1 MTRERVIATAAST
14 FLIVILAAAPV
25 GLSPFQLRLG
35 LSIFI
40 SAGMAVSWYILGGFV
55 SYYSFGHT
63 AFVGVGAFAAA
74 LVLGYLHPTH
84 WFVELLVGL
93 GSSMLACALVAAA
106 IARPLLRLRGHYFTI
121 AMLAVALVCAEAVSA
136 FPVLRGSIGIS
147 LPDVTPQELT
157 PELFFYWITLVA
169 LLVVLMSAVII
180 ARSRLG
186 YGLFAIRED
195 EDAAEMLGVPTT
207 NSKIV
212 AFVISATLTGMMGA
226 LYAFNLAYITTESVF
241 RTSLS
246 LDMVVNSLVG
256 GMSSLAGPLLGTL
269 IMTLVTN
276 ALFGDVLEYHLA
288 LTGIIIILIVFF
300 APSGLIG
307 IVRGAMRLLIQQK
320 ALN

>member
-1 MTRERVIATAAST
+1 
-14 FLIVILAAAPV
+14 
-25 GLSPFQLRLG
+25 
-35 LSIFI
+35 
-40 SAGMAVSWYILGGFV
+40 
-55 SYYSFGHT
+55 
-63 AFVGVGAFAAA
+63 
-74 LVLGYLHPTH
+74 VLGYWHPTQ
-84 WFVELLVGL
+84 WLAELLLGL
-93 GSSMLACALVAAA
+93 GSSMLACALVAAV

-147 LPDVTPQELT
+147 LPDITSQELT
-157 PELFFYWITLVA
+157 PELFFYWVTLAV
-169 LLVVLMSAVII
+169 LLVVLMSAVVI

-288 LTGIIIILIVFF
+288 LTGIIIVLIVFF

-307 IVRGAMRLLIQQK
+307 IVRGVMRLLIQPK
-320 ALN
+320 APN